1 MFIKY
6 LFDWKRVEKWV
17 GGKNRWVGKLK
28 DIIPFKVRAEK
39 EYKTNTIDLVE

>member
-6 LFDWKRVEKWV
+6 LFHWKRVEKWV
-17 GGKNRWVGKLK
+17 SVKNGGLGKLK